1 MATTPHS
8 PPVEHL
14 QAGRA
19 ALAEGNWEA
28 ARRSFEAATPQRD
41 SPEALEGLGMA
52 CWWLE
57 EYAAGIEARE
67 CAYRLYRTRDDM
79 LGAGRMAIW
88 LSHDHAE
95 YRGETAI
102 ANGWLRRA
110 ERLLENLPL
119 SPEHALLAQFNAHN
133 ALMGQ
138 RDPVAARRLSAEA
151 VEIARK
157 VGPAD
162 IEMLGVALEGL
173 AMVNEGE
180 VAQGMSRLDEATTA
194 ALAGELNDPAMVG
207 TACCYL
213 IRACEQV
220 HDYDRAAQWCHRVRE
235 FSRRWNLNGLFSAC
249 RIQYAGLLTIRGE
262 WTEAEQ
268 EIEALR
274 RHVEQVQPRL
284 VPIAQI
290 RLADLRRRQGRWEEA
305 EELLAKSGTHL
316 LAVLGRA
323 QLALDRGE
331 PRTAADLAEEYLR
344 RVPQADRTERVP
356 GLDVLAR
363 ARIDAGSLD
372 EARAAI
378 AELQTIAQTVGT
390 EPLQAIVAHAE
401 GCLLAAEDNHQAACE
416 RLETS
421 AALFERNETP
431 FEAARSRL
439 QLAESL
445 TKLGRQEPASR
456 ELEGAHSTL
465 EKLGAARPTRTPT
478 PPDHKPLS
486 QSVPILYQIQ
496 DALAGRY
503 AIKHELGKGG
513 MATVYLARDQ
523 RHDRLVA
530 LKVMRPDLAS
540 SVGGERF
547 LHEIR
552 ITAQL
557 RHPRI
562 LPVFDSGEAA
572 GQLWYTM
579 PFVEGETL
587 RQRLVRDRTIP
598 VEEAVRITC
607 EVASALDYAHRRS
620 VVHRDVKPENI
631 MIEEQHAVIA
641 DFGVARALDKA
652 AGDGLTATG
661 FAVGTPAYMSPE
673 EASGS
678 QEVDGRAD
686 VYALGCVLYE
696 MLAGGP
702 PFTGT
707 PRAVVAQRLHGPP
720 VTINQRRSGVP
731 RPVSRA
737 LMKALATKP
746 DDRFKTAGEFA
757 DALAGTVPSGG
768 RMPGAGLQRGAL
780 IAVALVLVAGTAVAA
795 WRQGWLAPS
804 QEIAGSPGVASGR
817 PVEKTQVSE
826 QRRDPEAYEAY
837 LRGQQIM
844 RQGASG
850 PGELKR
856 AMAEFSNAVK
866 RDSNLAAAW
875 AQLGWTE
882 AALWNNAT
890 ADPKLLE
897 QARNHGERALRIGGA
912 EADARQVLAYYH
924 LMKGNQ
930 GAAREETRR
939 GLQADPSNARLI
951 GYTASFLELEGRWL
965 AALPYRQRA
974 VILDPTAAGH
984 AAGLATNL
992 LWLRRY
998 AEARSAA
1005 DRYIILGPTN
1015 PEAYQLRAMISL
1027 GEGKLDE
1034 ARRAIRSGASQ
1045 IPPDELL
1052 PFVATYWDLYWLLDE
1067 DQQTNVLRMGP
1078 EQFFGDTVWWHTA
1091 SAAIYLQ
1098 RGDSATAQRRAR
1110 AAERLLTS
1118 QVKATPDDAEI
1129 YSRLALVDSY
1139 LRRKDE
1145 ALREAEK
1152 AISLLPI
1159 AKDALN
1165 GALLVYRLACVQSR
1179 LGMEDEAVVTLGTL
1193 LSIPFYVSPAWLRL
1207 DPNFWALRSNPEFGR
1222 LTAAE
1227 GK

>member
-1 MATTPHS
+1 MATTPDS

-28 ARRSFEAATPQRD
+28 ARQSFEAASPQRD
-41 SPEALEGLGMA
+41 SPQALEGLGMA

-79 LGAGRMAIW
+79 LGAARMAVW
-88 LSHDHAE
+88 LSHDYAE

-151 VEIARK
+151 AEIARK

-162 IEMLGVALEGL
+162 IEMLGIALEGL
-173 AMVNEGE
+173 ALVNEGQ
-180 VAQGMSRLDEATTA
+180 VAQGMSRLDEATAA
-194 ALAGELNDPAMVG
+194 ALAGELNEPAMVG

-290 RLADLRRRQGRWEEA
+290 RLADLRRRQGRWREA

-316 LAVLGRA
+316 LAVLGRG

-331 PRTAADLAEEYLR
+331 PSAAADLAEEYLR

-363 ARIDAGSLD
+363 ARIGEGSLE
-372 EARAAI
+372 EARVAI
-378 AELQTIAQTVGT
+378 AELRTIAQTVGT

-401 GCLLAAEDNHQAACE
+401 GCLLAAEDNHQAAWE

-431 FEAARSRL
+431 FEAARSRF

-445 TKLGRQEPASR
+445 KKLGRQEPASLV
-456 ELEGAHSTL
+456 LEDAHSTL
-465 EKLGAARPTRTPT
+465 EKLGASRPTKAPT
-478 PPDHKPLS
+478 PPDHQPQS
-486 QSVPILYQIQ
+486 QSIPSLFQLQ

-503 AIKHELGKGG
+503 SIKQALGKGG
-513 MATVYLARDQ
+513 MATVYLARDL

-540 SVGGERF
+540 SVGAERF

-587 RQRLVRDRTIP
+587 RQRLVRERTIP
-598 VEEAVRITC
+598 IDDAVRITC

-707 PRAVVAQRLHGPP
+707 PRAVVAQRLHAPP
-720 VTINQRRSGVP
+720 VTITQRRSGVP
-731 RPVSRA
+731 RRVSRA

-746 DDRFKTAGEFA
+746 DDRFKSAGEFA
-757 DALAGTVPSGG
+757 DALAGAVPSGG
-768 RMPGAGLQRGAL
+768 RLPSAGLQWGAL

-795 WRQGWLAPS
+795 WRRGWLAPS
-804 QEIAGSPGVASGR
+804 QEIAGSL
-817 PVEKTQVSE
+817 SE

-856 AMAEFSNAVK
+856 AMAEFANAVK
-866 RDSNLAAAW
+866 RDSNFAAAW
-875 AQLGWTE
+875 AQLGWAE
-882 AALWNNAT
+882 AALWNNVI

-939 GLQADPSNARLI
+939 GLQADPSNARLT

-974 VILDPTAAGH
+974 AILDPTSAGY

-1034 ARRAIRSGASQ
+1034 ARKAIRGGASQ
-1045 IPPDELL
+1045 IALDELL
-1052 PFVATYWDLYWLLDE
+1052 PFVATYWDLYWLLDA
-1067 DQQTNVLRMGP
+1067 DQQAKVLRMGP
-1078 EQFFGDTVWWHTA
+1078 EQFFGDTVWWNTA

-1098 RGDSATAQRRAR
+1098 QGDSATAQRRAR
-1110 AAERLLTS
+1110 AAERLLTA
-1118 QVKATPDDAEI
+1118 QVKARPDDADT
-1129 YSRLALVDSY
+1129 YSRLALVHAY
-1139 LRRKDE
+1139 LGRKDE

-1179 LGMEDEAVVTLGTL
+1179 VGMEDEALVTLGTM

-1207 DPNFWALRSNPEFGR
+1207 DPNFWALRSNPGFGR

-1227 GK
+1227 SN